1 MRYVIGFVI
10 WIVIGLVAAGV
21 MRIIARA
28 AATSAPV
35 TFIFGI
41 FGAFI
46 GGMLGVSGYVFHDPA
61 PVRFGGLL
69 GALLGAFF
77 FTYLYHYMAR
87 KAI

>member
-10 WIVIGLVAAGV
+10 WIVIGLVVAGIV
-21 MRIIARA
+21 RIVARA
-28 AATSAPV
+28 AATAPPV

-61 PVRFGGLL
+61 PVRFGGIL